1 MQLLKPL
8 NAIIFKMQKTLLFL
22 IILFSLCFCTKKET
36 SENIEGTWKMIAA
49 KTIEGDSIKF
59 KDLTNTTFI
68 KIINKNHFAFF
79 NQENNSNANFY
90 GGAGTYTLEGKQYTE
105 TLNFTAVEA
114 IKNHTFSF
122 TVKRKGD
129 TLIQSGIERIEDAG
143 IDRFIIEKY
152 IKLKK

>member
-1 MQLLKPL
+1 MKRGITLFTILLV
-8 NAIIFKMQKTLLFL
+8 
-22 IILFSLCFCTKKET
+22 LCNCTKKEALET
-36 SENIEGTWKMIAA
+36 RIEGTWKMIAA
-49 KTIEGDSIKF
+49 QTFEGDSIKH

-90 GGAGTYTLEGKQYTE
+90 GGAGTYTLQGKYYTE

-114 IKNHTFSF
+114 IKNHRFSF
-122 TVKRKGD
+122 TVEFKGD
-129 TLIQSGIERIEDAG
+129 TLIQSGFEKIEEAG
-143 IDRFIIEKY
+143 INIHITETY

>member
-1 MQLLKPL
+1 
-8 NAIIFKMQKTLLFL
+8 
-22 IILFSLCFCTKKET
+22 
-36 SENIEGTWKMIAA
+36 MIAA